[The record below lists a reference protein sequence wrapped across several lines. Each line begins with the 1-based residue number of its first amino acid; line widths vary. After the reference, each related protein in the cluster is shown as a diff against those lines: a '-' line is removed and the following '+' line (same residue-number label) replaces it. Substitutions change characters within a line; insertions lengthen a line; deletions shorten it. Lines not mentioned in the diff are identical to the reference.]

1 MPTTLTMVNE
11 SGHESLSS
19 PSIQLSQPATNHSEI
34 WLSGLFVV
42 RNCSNSKRWSGSLIL
57 IKTGHVPA
65 EMQFKRKC
73 EIKVNNCVH
82 QIPHWHKKNASLVSR
97 QSRGINKL
105 PLPSHSGAG
114 ACAEVEFD
122 AFSYPR
128 VVAGPSGAGYASPRM
143 TCGLQP
149 VAGKL
154 PTPGH
159 FTWLRILDLSIWVVN
174 QAAMRNGNL
183 GGIFHLILRQLSGPG

>member
-82 QIPHWHKKNASLVSR
+82 QIPHWHEKNASLVSR

-128 VVAGPSGAGYASPRM
+128 VLLVQVEQDMHPLGWYVGCSQQRGNCP
-143 TCGLQP
+143 LQ
-149 VAGKL
+149 GIL
-154 PTPGH
+154 P
-159 FTWLRILDLSIWVVN
+159 DCEC
-174 QAAMRNGNL
+174 
-183 GGIFHLILRQLSGPG
+183 

>member
-19 PSIQLSQPATNHSEI
+19 PSIQRSQPATNHSEI

-65 EMQFKRKC
+65 EMQFRHKC
-73 EIKVNNCVH
+73 EIKENNCVH
-82 QIPHWHKKNASLVSR
+82 QIQHWHEKNASLVSR
-97 QSRGINKL
+97 QSRSINKP

-114 ACAEVEFD
+114 ACAEVEF
-122 AFSYPR
+122 AVFFFFLYMKALL
-128 VVAGPSGAGYASPRM
+128 VQLEHKWAA
-143 TCGLQP
+143 
-149 VAGKL
+149 KL
-154 PTPGH
+154 PTPVY
-159 FTWLRILDLSIWVVN
+159 FTWLQTLDLSVWIVI
-174 QAAMRNGNL
+174 QAAVRNGNF
-183 GGIFHLILRQLSGPG
+183 GVMIHLIPRQLSRTG